1 MAERV
6 SIHGPDAV
14 AAAIVIAGR
23 SFVGD
28 GLRRVIDLGDAKDA
42 VLKEVIRVFECDW
55 SLRCELTAKHPLSQ
69 NWQIERDAYA
79 VILAFLRTQLPVE
92 PVPTEPE
99 ADHG

>member
-6 SIHGPDAV
+6 SINSRDAI
-14 AAAIVIAGR
+14 AAALVIHGR
-23 SFVGD
+23 AFASE

-79 VILAFLRTQLPVE
+79 VILAFLRTLLPVE
-92 PVPTEPE
+92 PATTEPE
-99 ADHG
+99 AKP